1 MRDKLLNI
9 SPIDGRYSN
18 YTNILEKYFSEYGLF
33 KYRLYVELKYFI
45 YLRNLN
51 ICDLNNISEKECSL
65 ILDIYN
71 NFSIDDCIDIKKIEN
86 NINHDIKALE
96 YFIQKKFDL
105 LNLSKYKTFIHF
117 GLTSQD
123 INNNALTLSIKD
135 CINNIIIPLL
145 EAILD
150 ILLEKSD
157 LWKNIVLLSHTHGQP
172 AVPTTFGKEIKVF
185 YYRIEKQL
193 KLLKNIN
200 YYGKL
205 GGAVGNLNAHY
216 VAYPDYK
223 WDILMNRFLK
233 EELLLERNEYTTQ
246 IDNYE
251 NLSVIFDNLKRI
263 NCILIDMNKDI
274 WQYISMNYLLQKY
287 DKNHVGSSTMPHKI
301 NPINFE
307 NSEGNLYLANS
318 LLNFMSE
325 KLPISRLQRDLTD
338 STLTRNIGSIFGY
351 MLISYKNFIKGF
363 NKIEPNIDYIKKD
376 LNNNSIIIIEGIQII
391 LKKYGILNA
400 YELCKDLSRNNDL
413 ITKESLDNFINNLD
427 IKENIKE
434 ELYCI
439 DVNNYIGNSNQ

>member
-1 MRDKLLNI
+1 
-9 SPIDGRYSN
+9 
-18 YTNILEKYFSEYGLF
+18 
-33 KYRLYVELKYFI
+33 
-45 YLRNLN
+45 
-51 ICDLNNISEKECSL
+51 
-65 ILDIYN
+65 
-71 NFSIDDCIDIKKIEN
+71 
-86 NINHDIKALE
+86 
-96 YFIQKKFDL
+96 
-105 LNLSKYKTFIHF
+105 
-117 GLTSQD
+117 
-123 INNNALTLSIKD
+123 
-135 CINNIIIPLL
+135 
-145 EAILD
+145 
-150 ILLEKSD
+150 
-157 LWKNIVLLSHTHGQP
+157 
-172 AVPTTFGKEIKVF
+172 
-185 YYRIEKQL
+185 
-193 KLLKNIN
+193 
-200 YYGKL
+200 
-205 GGAVGNLNAHY
+205 
-216 VAYPDYK
+216 
-223 WDILMNRFLK
+223 
-233 EELLLERNEYTTQ
+233 
-246 IDNYE
+246 
-251 NLSVIFDNLKRI
+251 
-263 NCILIDMNKDI
+263 
-274 WQYISMNYLLQKY
+274 MNYLLQKY